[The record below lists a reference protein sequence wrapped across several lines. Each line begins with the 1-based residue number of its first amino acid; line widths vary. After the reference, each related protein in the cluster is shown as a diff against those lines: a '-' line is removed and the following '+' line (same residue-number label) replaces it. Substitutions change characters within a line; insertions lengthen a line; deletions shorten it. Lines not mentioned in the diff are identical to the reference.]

1 MATGIRL
8 MTFIVPESGSISSGG
23 WPAVGAAWTYWQFAP
38 SIESFGTDIAEA
50 NLHLFKLSFDLMLL
64 PLTMFGAGASRIL
77 DTPPDDMAPEA
88 PAIGV
93 PELPFAASPGTEDV
107 TGVSPALLDAP
118 EGQPDDLLL
127 IKGIGPKLNQ
137 LLNSLGVWH
146 YRQIVSWTPAE
157 VSWVNA
163 KIDFKGRIQRERW
176 QPQAAELMKVRKA
189 A

>member
-1 MATGIRL
+1 
-8 MTFIVPESGSISSGG
+8 MTFIVPDSGSISSGG
-23 WPAVGAAWTYWQFAP
+23 WPAVGAAWTNWRFTP

-50 NLHLFKLSFDLMLL
+50 NLHLFKSSFDLMLL
-64 PLTMFGAGASRIL
+64 PLVMFGAGTSSFSDML
-77 DTPPDDMAPEA
+77 PSSTTPAAPAVDAPELSYA
-88 PAIGV
+88 TG
-93 PELPFAASPGTEDV
+93 PGTEDV

-118 EGQPDDLLL
+118 EGQPDNLLL

-137 LLNSLGVWH
+137 LLNSLGIWH

-163 KIDFKGRIQRERW
+163 KIDFKGRIQRECW